1 MFPVCGVQVVLLCRD
16 PCLTMGGLKDLDW
29 DLAQWMPLITDKA
42 FVPWLVAVR
51 APGPHTACVHPTAY
65 LHNVVP
71 LEAPGTWLCPSG
83 VVCCACMTFTA

>member
-71 LEAPGTWLCPSG
+71 SKRRARGCAHPVLF
-83 VVCCACMTFTA
+83 VVPA